1 MKPNLPAT
9 EQRPTGAV
17 GPTWVGQIPHTTSGG
32 VAGDAAGTGSAA
44 QQRFPLTRRFG
55 VVALLSIG
63 AIAALSLWLLSS
75 FVTQRMLL
83 QEGVLTRDF
92 VRSLLLVEKPLLAYF
107 TQPQAGAPEHVEDS
121 FEHFALMPDMLRTNV
136 YDAQRRVLWS
146 SDAQL
151 IGRQFGPNDELDQ
164 ALAGAVIV
172 EKKTDAERLNGKAE
186 YESLAQPD
194 DLFIEIYVP
203 VLDPATGRV
212 LGAIEFYKNPRGL
225 MRSLNELRLYM
236 ALGAAVFALLLFGAL
251 FGLVRRADQL
261 IHAQQA
267 RLVEAETFAVVG
279 EMSSVVAHGIRNPL
293 AAIRSSAELILD
305 GARGTQQAATAE
317 AAQDIVEQ
325 SDRLG
330 AWVREL
336 LSYTRSG
343 DSRPQALALPP
354 LVHSCLHELARE
366 TERRHVQVQ
375 AELPDSLPAAH
386 ADSLVVGQVLR
397 SVLAN
402 AMDAVP
408 DGGRVTVAARSDND
422 TARLLLS
429 VHDTGPGLSAVQKAR
444 VGKPFFTTKAKGM
457 GVGLALARRVLER
470 SGGFLRIDSEPGQG
484 TTVTIGLRQA

>member
-1 MKPNLPAT
+1 MKSAPDSPTPAPLGSHAPT
-9 EQRPTGAV
+9 ELGQKPQAPAEGA
-17 GPTWVGQIPHTTSGG
+17 
-32 VAGDAAGTGSAA
+32 A
-44 QQRFPLTRRFG
+44 RFPLTRRFG
-55 VVALLSIG
+55 VVALLAIG
-63 AIAALSLWLLSS
+63 GIAVLSVWLLSG

-92 VRSLLLVEKPLLAYF
+92 VQSLVAVERPLQRYF
-107 TQPQAGAPEHVEDS
+107 AEPAAGAPERVEES
-121 FEHFALMPDMLRTNV
+121 FEHFARMPDMLRTNV
-136 YDAQRRVLWS
+136 YAADRTVLWS
-146 SDAQL
+146 SQREL
-151 IGRQFGPNDELDQ
+151 IGRRFGPNHDLDQ
-164 ALAGAVIV
+164 ALTGAVIV
-172 EKKTDAERLNGKAE
+172 EKKTDRQRRLGKAE
-186 YESLAQPD
+186 YVALHQPAE
-194 DLFIEIYVP
+194 LFIEIYVP
-203 VLDPATGRV
+203 VIEPGTGRV
-212 LGAIEFYKNPRGL
+212 LGAIEFYKNPRAL
-225 MRSLNELRLYM
+225 MRSLHELRLYS
-236 ALGAAVFALLLFGAL
+236 ALGGSVFGLLLFAAL
-251 FGLVRRADQL
+251 FGLVQRADRML
-261 IHAQQA
+261 HEQQQ
-267 RLVEAETFAVVG
+267 RIVENETFAVVG

-293 AAIRSSAELILD
+293 AAIRSSAELIVD

-343 DSRPQALALPP
+343 DSRPQALALSP

-375 AELPDSLPAAH
+375 TELPDSLPAAH

-429 VHDTGPGLSAVQKAR
+429 VHDTGPGLSAAQKAR